1 MMKAAAFTIAM
12 LLGGT
17 AIAQTDTTSSTT
29 TDTTATTTDTS
40 TTWSNT
46 ATTTP
51 AATPMAA
58 ANPMAPASGQTVAPD
73 NSNPERD
80 ARGIAVISAPAVV
93 PAGWN
98 NTASALT
105 GTGGPELDASGQP
118 VTTAASDLPPC
129 SRTVTDHCV
138 QTYERNRR

>member
-1 MMKAAAFTIAM
+1 MLKAAAFTTA
-12 LLGGT
+12 LLLSSA
-17 AIAQTDTTSSTT
+17 AIAQTDTDMTSS
-29 TDTTATTTDTS
+29 ATPDTS
-40 TTWSNT
+40 TTWSN
-46 ATTTP
+46 
-51 AATPMAA
+51 AATPTVP
-58 ANPMAPASGQTVAPD
+58 ANPMAPSSGQTVAPD

-98 NTASALT
+98 GTANSLT
-105 GTGGPELDASGQP
+105 GTGGPELDTSGQL
-118 VTTAASDLPPC
+118 VAAASDLPPC